1 MERSTKLFS
10 AALVLFVVVV
20 AHRAAASQDLKGK
33 KLINKVCT
41 IAPSRDLCVQILS
54 SDPIRS
60 PNADLKD
67 LAVISLRVA
76 ARNAS
81 GILSDTK
88 MLIDDDNLDPD
99 VQQGLADCKETIL
112 DAESQLEDTI
122 ASLLVGSDTDAQ
134 VWLKAAV
141 AAIDTCDASIPGD
154 DDVLSVKSAM
164 FRRLCNIAIA
174 ISKLL
179 NKPLKF

>member
-10 AALVLFVVVV
+10 AALVLCVVVM
-20 AHRAAASQDLKGK
+20 AHQTAAQELKGK
-33 KLINKVCT
+33 NLINKVCT
-41 IAPSRDLCVQILS
+41 ITPSRDLCVGILS

-60 PNADLKD
+60 PDADLKD

-81 GILSDTK
+81 GILSEAK

-99 VQQGLADCKETIL
+99 VQQGLSDCKETIL

-122 ASLLVGSDTDAQ
+122 ASLLVDSDTDAQ
-134 VWLKAAV
+134 IWLKAAL

-174 ISKLL
+174 ITKRL

>member
-10 AALVLFVVVV
+10 AALVLCVVVM
-20 AHRAAASQDLKGK
+20 AHQTAAQELKGK
-33 KLINKVCT
+33 NLINKVCT
-41 IAPSRDLCVQILS
+41 ITPSRDLCVGILS

-60 PNADLKD
+60 PDADLKD

-81 GILSDTK
+81 GILSEAK

-99 VQQGLADCKETIL
+99 VQQGLSDCKETIL

-122 ASLLVGSDTDAQ
+122 ASYRHTDLAQ
-134 VWLKAAV
+134 GCLGRHRHLRRFHSRRRRRSLRQECHVPQAV
-141 AAIDTCDASIPGD
+141 QHCHCHHQALEQTS
-154 DDVLSVKSAM
+154 
-164 FRRLCNIAIA
+164 
-174 ISKLL
+174 
-179 NKPLKF
+179 